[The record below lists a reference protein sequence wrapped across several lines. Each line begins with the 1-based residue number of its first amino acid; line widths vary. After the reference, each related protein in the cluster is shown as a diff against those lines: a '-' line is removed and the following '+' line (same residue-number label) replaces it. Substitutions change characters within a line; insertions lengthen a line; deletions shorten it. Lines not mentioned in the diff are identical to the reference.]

1 MANDQLPK
9 LAILGGTGDQGS
21 GLALR
26 WALAGYPVTIGSRSA
41 ERASKHVNSLNEQY
55 KTIKMVGD
63 SNRGAAVSA
72 EMVILTV
79 PFKVQRTTVVE
90 VRDLLDNKILIDVTV
105 PLVPPRVARAQ
116 LPVGGSAVA
125 GIQELLGQ
133 SVKVVSAFQN
143 VSAEHLQHVDEPI
156 DCDVLIVAGGG
167 GGVDIG
173 KGNLVA
179 GGGLLDG
186 LTIELQVF
194 IVAIGSRNTLD
205 VLVGNGREHDDPRSA
220 PAVVGP
226 GFELGEESVEARA
239 EGGKAGLTRK
249 GLVVAEGCND
259 YIGAVVGEMLV
270 KVAEVGRPR
279 LEVDLVSR
287 PGKVPDAELV
297 IGKALVKEC
306 FEIAVVTGIV
316 EEAAADEGDPRS
328 RGQDHAWHRQHDRGH
343 VSGPEDWFHH
353 PSRRTRARTRGRR

>member
-41 ERASKHVNSLNEQY
+41 ERVSKHVNSLNEQY

-63 SNRGAAVSA
+63 SNRGAAASA

-105 PLVPPRVARAQ
+105 PLVPPGVARAQ

-156 DCDVLIVAGGG
+156 DCDVLVCG
-167 GGVDIG
+167 
-173 KGNLVA
+173 
-179 GGGLLDG
+179 
-186 LTIELQVF
+186 
-194 IVAIGSRNTLD
+194 
-205 VLVGNGREHDDPRSA
+205 DD
-220 PAVVGP
+220 
-226 GFELGEESVEARA
+226 VEAREA
-239 EGGKAGLTRK
+239 VIKLAADGGMRGIHAGPLSNS
-249 GLVVAEGCND
+249 VVAEALTSVL
-259 YIGAVVGEMLV
+259 IGINKRY
-270 KVAEVGRPR
+270 KVHGAGISITG
-279 LEVDLVSR
+279 L
-287 PGKVPDAELV
+287 PGP
-297 IGKALVKEC
+297 
-306 FEIAVVTGIV
+306 V
-316 EEAAADEGDPRS
+316 EDCR
-328 RGQDHAWHRQHDRGH
+328 
-343 VSGPEDWFHH
+343 
-353 PSRRTRARTRGRR
+353 